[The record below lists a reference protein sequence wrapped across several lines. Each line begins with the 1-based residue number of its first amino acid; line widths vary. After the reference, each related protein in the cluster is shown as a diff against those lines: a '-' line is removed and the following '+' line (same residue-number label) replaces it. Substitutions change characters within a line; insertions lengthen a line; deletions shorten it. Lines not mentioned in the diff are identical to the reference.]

1 MTEKIMNI
9 KSISQFHETINFEP
23 PKHPLI
29 SVIDVS
35 KMQFPSAL
43 IGTKISTSFYTISLK
58 DASCGMLY
66 GRNQYDF
73 EEGTLIFTAPNQVVS
88 ASQESVDKSNINNT
102 GWIMV

>member
-43 IGTKISTSFYTISLK
+43 IGTKISTSFYTIIHPVLLMLLLSTDSC
-58 DASCGMLY
+58 DA
-66 GRNQYDF
+66 D
-73 EEGTLIFTAPNQVVS
+73 TT
-88 ASQESVDKSNINNT
+88 
-102 GWIMV
+102 